1 MDSAQ
6 AMALSRATALPGTLR
21 SRDTYPIG
29 RREMAV
35 GDTRC
40 EPAIE
45 LDARRSRATGLRRQN
60 VLHLRVISPS
70 ARTSDLLRVL
80 SEEPAATH
88 KTLAVGAAIDPP
100 GDVVEADVARAS
112 ANDVLIALSAQN
124 LPNIGAILLEPTGT
138 MLSEAGDRANAA
150 AGRTPDRA
158 VVWERLLGQVR
169 EGARLTPTFVA
180 YLVIAFLLSAVGVAT
195 ASPLILVGAM
205 VVGPEFR
212 PLAAMSVGLVRRDT
226 TLIRTSART
235 LAISF
240 PVAAVI
246 TALATQLWIRLDW
259 IGVGDVEE
267 ARAFDF
273 IYQVGPFSLVVALL
287 AGAAGMLAVVS
298 STSSVLVGVFISV
311 TTVPAAGLAV
321 VAVFAGKWNVV
332 WSSLAQ
338 LGVNLIGIVLSGV
351 AVLLVFSFASPRT
364 DRSSISRAL
373 PQE

>member
-1 MDSAQ
+1 M
-6 AMALSRATALPGTLR
+6 
-21 SRDTYPIG
+21 
-29 RREMAV
+29 
-35 GDTRC
+35 
-40 EPAIE
+40 
-45 LDARRSRATGLRRQN
+45 
-60 VLHLRVISPS
+60 LHLRLISPTDRTGDVLRTLS
-70 ARTSDLLRVL
+70 A
-80 SEEPAATH
+80 EPTATH
-88 KTLAVGAAIDPP
+88 VTLAVGAAIDPP
-100 GDVVEADVARAS
+100 GDVIEADVARAS
-112 ANDVLIALSAQN
+112 ANDVLAALTA
-124 LPNIGAILLEPTGT
+124 LGLTHTGAILLEPTGT

-150 AGRTPDRA
+150 AQHRPERA

-169 EGARLTPTFVA
+169 EGARLTPIFIT

-226 TLIRTSART
+226 ALIRTSART

-240 PVAAVI
+240 PIAGAI
-246 TALATQLWIRLDW
+246 TAMATQLWIHLGW
-259 IGVGDVEE
+259 IGVGNVED

-273 IYQVGPFSLVVALL
+273 IYEVGPFSLVVALL

-321 VAVFAGKWNVV
+321 VAIFAGKWNIV

-338 LGVNLIGIVLSGV
+338 LGVNIVGIVLSGV
-351 AVLLVFSFASPRT
+351 AVLLLFSIKPRRPEG
-364 DRSSISRAL
+364 RSK
-373 PQE
+373 

>member
-1 MDSAQ
+1 M
-6 AMALSRATALPGTLR
+6 
-21 SRDTYPIG
+21 
-29 RREMAV
+29 
-35 GDTRC
+35 
-40 EPAIE
+40 
-45 LDARRSRATGLRRQN
+45 
-60 VLHLRVISPS
+60 LHLRVISPS
-70 ARTSDLLRVL
+70 ERTSDVLRML
-80 SEEPAATH
+80 AAESTVTH
-88 KTLAVGAAIDPP
+88 VTLAVGAAIDPP

-112 ANDVLIALSAQN
+112 ANDVLTGLTALN
-124 LPNIGAILLEPTGT
+124 LPSIGAIILEPNGT

-351 AVLLVFSFASPRT
+351 AVLLVFSFALRRT